1 MNGYLATAE
10 RHGAWWALEV
20 PALPGVHTQARRLD
34 RAEYMVRDAIALF
47 LDVDPDSFDVVVQP
61 ELSGHVGEAVRRT
74 REARMQAD
82 EMSKS
87 ASELMRATVA
97 ELARRGM
104 TTRDIGTILGISHQR
119 VAQLA
124 VTNTG
129 SPPPVG
135 PTRQAASTS

>member
-1 MNGYLATAE
+1 
-10 RHGAWWALEV
+10 
-20 PALPGVHTQARRLD
+20 
-34 RAEYMVRDAIALF
+34 
-47 LDVDPDSFDVVVQP
+47 
-61 ELSGHVGEAVRRT
+61 
-74 REARMQAD
+74 MQAD

-87 ASELMRATVA
+87 ASELLRATVA

-119 VAQLA
+119 VAQLR
-124 VTNTG
+124 VTNIG